1 MNDTQKAIDVID
13 DMYGKYDILY
23 LSQIG
28 AVLRKEDIDC
38 NKLQS
43 VINNSE
49 KYIVVHHPY
58 IKEKIAVAKKGEE
71 AKILHLL
78 QETDNDFFA
87 SLPRAFVYAFCQSTE
102 KSTYLSLDFPVKYH
116 SDQDEQ
122 GSRKEVPAEYKID
135 TEGCMINK
143 LPKEKRDKLK
153 TNIEQWCTKYNIDIA
168 NLRISSKK
176 PVQKKADTALL
187 KKYLS
192 EDILS
197 LIEAQPDDVRKKMVI
212 PLAFFLK

>member
-23 LSQIG
+23 LSQVG
-28 AVLRKEDIDC
+28 TALRKENIDC
-38 NKLQS
+38 KKLQS

-49 KYIVVHHPY
+49 KYIVVRHPY
-58 IKEKIAVAKKGEE
+58 IKEKIAVAKKEE
-71 AKILHLL
+71 EEKILHLL

-102 KSTYLSLDFPVKYH
+102 KSTYLSLDFPVKFH
-116 SDQDEQ
+116 SEQD
-122 GSRKEVPAEYKID
+122 GKLSRKEVPSKYKID
-135 TEGCMINK
+135 TEGYTLDE
-143 LPKEKRDKLK
+143 LPSEKQDKLK
-153 TNIEQWCTKYNIDIA
+153 NNIEEWCAVYNIDLA
-168 NLRISSKK
+168 SLRLTRKESIK
-176 PVQKKADTALL
+176 KKADISFL

-192 EDILS
+192 EDIIN